1 MMETPIPDAGRR
13 RGRPRRT
20 HATDGPRPRGP
31 RSRPRQEPRA
41 AGEDGGGNRLQAPRR
56 TRRDRLLPVLLFL
69 ACFGAYVGNG
79 DFLHGSDQEGNMLFS
94 VNLLK
99 RHSFSLTLP
108 DAPAS
113 FHWRLKEPGED
124 ARRVAFDEELYEQ
137 GRLTPTAYPYY
148 LATTRHPG
156 TYVNT
161 FGIGAALTGLPVY
174 ALLDL
179 FTDVESDRWWW
190 WHGGALTASLLTA
203 ATALLIF
210 LAARR
215 FVAPLPA
222 LLVAL
227 SFGLGSCAWP
237 VSSQALWQHPANSF
251 FLALGAFFLLASP
264 ERRRCAA
271 YCGAA
276 LGMAVLCRPPS
287 AVAVVCV
294 GVWLA
299 WADRRRLPAYVAGG
313 LPFAAVLLAYNT
325 WWFGSP
331 FEFGQTMASRAI
343 ALLTTGSEDVW
354 SGPLWESLPG
364 LFVSPQRG
372 LVFYSPVLLFGIA
385 GAVFAW
391 KQERYRPLIPLQISA
406 LLLIVAAARWYDWG
420 GGSTWGYRSIVD
432 AIPFLALSMIPL
444 IERVAASPR
453 LLALFGAA
461 LLWSATVQFVGAWSY
476 NIVGWLKQWQE
487 HADPDRASLWQWTRP
502 QIVWHMANFESQRAG
517 KQSAMR
523 QYVRRATP
531 ILQPPPE

>member
-1 MMETPIPDAGRR
+1 MARSTRKRPGPRRRTGRAVAEPKPQPPETP
-13 RGRPRRT
+13 
-20 HATDGPRPRGP
+20 
-31 RSRPRQEPRA
+31 
-41 AGEDGGGNRLQAPRR
+41 
-56 TRRDRLLPVLLFL
+56 RRDRLLPVLLFL

-113 FHWRLKEPGED
+113 FHWRLKEPGEE

-222 LLVAL
+222 FLVAL

-264 ERRRCAA
+264 ERRRHAA

-294 GVWLA
+294 GVWLL

-313 LPFAAVLLAYNT
+313 LPFAVVLAAYNA

-331 FEFGQTMASRAI
+331 FDFGQTLSSGAI
-343 ALLTTGSEDVW
+343 ALALAGSEDLW

-364 LFVSPQRG
+364 LFASPQRG
-372 LVFYSPVLLFGIA
+372 LAFYSPVLLFGFA
-385 GAVFAW
+385 GMALAW
-391 KQERYRPLIPLQISA
+391 REGRYRPLVPLQAAA
-406 LLLIVAAARWYDWG
+406 LLLIVVAAKWWDWWG
-420 GGSTWGYRSIVD
+420 GAAWGYRSIVD
-432 AIPFLALSMIPL
+432 TAPFLALSMIPV
-444 IERVAASPR
+444 IERVVAGRRTA
-453 LLALFGAA
+453 ALFGAA
-461 LLWSATVQFVGAWSY
+461 LLWSVAVQFVGAWSY
-476 NIVGWLKQWQE
+476 SQVGWLEQWEE
-487 HADPDRASLWQWTRP
+487 HDDPDKASLWRWTRP
-502 QIVWHMANFESQRAG
+502 QIAWHVAHFGPQRALKHAIMRDYVG
-517 KQSAMR
+517 KPG
-523 QYVRRATP
+523 P
-531 ILQPPPE
+531 ILYLSAPE

>member
-1 MMETPIPDAGRR
+1 METPIPDAGRG
-13 RGRPRRT
+13 RGRQRRSRSP
-20 HATDGPRPRGP
+20 AGPRPRGS

-56 TRRDRLLPVLLFL
+56 TRRGRLLPVLLFL

-79 DFLHGSDQEGNMLFS
+79 DFLQGSDQEGNMLFS

-113 FHWRLKEPGED
+113 FHWKLEEPGGE
-124 ARRVAFDEELYEQ
+124 ARRVEFDEALYEQ
-137 GRLTPTAYPYY
+137 GRLTLTAYPYY

-156 TYVNT
+156 EYVNT
-161 FGIGAALTGLPVY
+161 FGIGAALVGLPVY
-174 ALLDL
+174 AVLDL
-179 FTDVESDRWWW
+179 FTDLESDRWWW

-203 ATALLIF
+203 ATAVLIF

-222 LLVAL
+222 LLAAL

-251 FLALGAFFLLASP
+251 FLALGAFFLLSSP
-264 ERRRCAA
+264 ERRRFAA

-287 AVAVVCV
+287 ALAVVCV
-294 GVWLA
+294 GVWLV

-313 LPFAAVLLAYNT
+313 LPFAAVLLAYNA

-331 FEFGQTMASRAI
+331 FEFGQTLSSRAI
-343 ALLTTGSEDVW
+343 ALALAGSEDLW

-372 LVFYSPVLLFGIA
+372 LAFYSPVLLFGFVGMA
-385 GAVFAW
+385 LAW
-391 KQERYRPLIPLQISA
+391 REARYRPLVPLQAAA
-406 LLLIVAAARWYDWG
+406 LLLIVVAAKWWDWWG
-420 GGSTWGYRSIVD
+420 GAAWGYRSIVD
-432 AIPFLALSMIPL
+432 TAPFLALSMIPV
-444 IERVAASPR
+444 IERVVAGRRRA
-453 LLALFGAA
+453 ALFGAA
-461 LLWSATVQFVGAWSY
+461 LLWSVAVQFVGAWSY
-476 NIVGWLKQWQE
+476 SQVGWLKQWEE
-487 HADPDRASLWQWTRP
+487 HDDPDKASLWRWTRP
-502 QIVWHMANFESQRAG
+502 QIAWHVANFGAQRAL
-517 KQSAMR
+517 KHAVMR
-523 QYVRRATP
+523 DYVGRPGP
-531 ILQPPPE
+531 ILYPSPPE

>member
-1 MMETPIPDAGRR
+1 MAKSTRR
-13 RGRPRRT
+13 RHGPRRRT
-20 HATDGPRPRGP
+20 GRAVAEPKPRPPG
-31 RSRPRQEPRA
+31 RSP
-41 AGEDGGGNRLQAPRR
+41 AGTGF
-56 TRRDRLLPVLLFL
+56 LPALLFL

-113 FHWRLKEPGED
+113 FHWKLEEPGGE
-124 ARRVAFDEELYEQ
+124 ARDVAFDEELYEQ
-137 GRLTPTAYPYY
+137 GRLTPTMYSYY

-156 TYVNT
+156 RYVST

-174 ALLDL
+174 AVLDL

-203 ATALLIF
+203 ATAVLIF

-215 FVAPLPA
+215 FAAPLPA
-222 LLVAL
+222 FLVAL

-251 FLALGAFFLLASP
+251 FLALGAFFLLGPP
-264 ERRRCAA
+264 ERRRHAA

-299 WADRRRLPAYVAGG
+299 WADRRRLPAFVAGG
-313 LPFAAVLLAYNT
+313 LPFAVALAAYNA

-331 FEFGQTMASRAI
+331 FDFGQTMASRAI
-343 ALLTTGSEDVW
+343 ALLDTGSEDLW
-354 SGPLWESLPG
+354 SGRLWESLPG
-364 LFVSPQRG
+364 LFVGPQRG
-372 LVFYSPVLLFGIA
+372 LAFYSPVLLFGFA
-385 GAVFAW
+385 GMALAW
-391 KQERYRPLIPLQISA
+391 REARYRPLIPLQAAA
-406 LLLIVAAARWYDWG
+406 LLLIVVAAKWWDWWG
-420 GGSTWGYRSIVD
+420 GAAWGYRSIVD
-432 AIPFLALSMIPL
+432 TAPFLALSMIPV
-444 IERVAASPR
+444 IERVVAGRLAS
-453 LLALFGAA
+453 ALFGAA
-461 LLWSATVQFVGAWSY
+461 LLWSVAVQFVGAWSY
-476 NIVGWLKQWQE
+476 NILGWLAEQEAHGGPEAGLRQW
-487 HADPDRASLWQWTRP
+487 WTHSP
-502 QIVWHMANFESQRAG
+502 IVWHAANFESQRAG
-517 KQSAMR
+517 KHGVMR
-523 QYVRRATP
+523 QYVDNPRP
-531 ILQPPPE
+531 ILYLSAPE

>member
-1 MMETPIPDAGRR
+1 MARSAR
-13 RGRPRRT
+13 KR
-20 HATDGPRPRGP
+20 RGP
-31 RSRPRQEPRA
+31 RGRTGHAVAEPKPRPPEK
-41 AGEDGGGNRLQAPRR
+41 PRR
-56 TRRDRLLPVLLFL
+56 GLPRFTLPALLFL

-79 DFLHGSDQEGNMLFS
+79 DFLYGGDQEANMLFS

-99 RHSFSLTLP
+99 RHSFSLTPP
-108 DAPAS
+108 DAPDA
-113 FHWRLKEPGED
+113 FKWRLEEPGGEPHGVTLD
-124 ARRVAFDEELYEQ
+124 RWYRVAEWNREAAGLYEQ
-137 GRLTPTAYPYY
+137 GRLKPFGRYWVVE
-148 LATTRHPG
+148 TRHPG
-156 TYVNT
+156 KYVNT

-210 LAARR
+210 LAARH

-264 ERRRCAA
+264 ERRRYAA

-299 WADRRRLPAYVAGG
+299 WADRRRLPAWVAGG
-313 LPFAAVLLAYNT
+313 LPFAVVLAAYNA

-331 FEFGQTMASRAI
+331 FDFGQTMASRAI
-343 ALLTTGSEDVW
+343 ALRDTGSEDVW
-354 SGPLWESLPG
+354 SGSLWENLPR
-364 LFVSPQRG
+364 LFADPQRG
-372 LVFYSPVLLFGIA
+372 LAFHSPVLLFGFA
-385 GAVFAW
+385 GMALAW
-391 KQERYRPLIPLQISA
+391 REARYRPLLPLQAAA
-406 LLLIVAAARWYDWG
+406 LLLIVVAAKWYDWAG
-420 GGSTWGYRSIVD
+420 GAAWGYRSIVD
-432 AIPFLALSMIPL
+432 TAPFLALSMIPV
-444 IERVAASPR
+444 IERVVAGR
-453 LLALFGAA
+453 LAPALFGAA
-461 LLWSATVQFVGAWSY
+461 LLWSAAAQFVGAWSW
-476 NIVGWLKQWQE
+476 NIVGWLEQREAQGGPEAGLRW
-487 HADPDRASLWQWTRP
+487 RWTHS
-502 QIVWHMANFESQRAG
+502 QIGWHVANFESQRAG
-517 KQSAMR
+517 KHDVMR
-523 QYVRRATP
+523 QYVGNPRP
-531 ILQPPPE
+531 ILHLSAPK